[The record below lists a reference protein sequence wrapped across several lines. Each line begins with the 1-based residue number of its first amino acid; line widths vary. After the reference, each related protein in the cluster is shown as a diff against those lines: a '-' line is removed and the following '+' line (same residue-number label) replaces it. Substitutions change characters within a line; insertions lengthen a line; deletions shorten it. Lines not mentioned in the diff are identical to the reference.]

1 MSKRIISLFAVLP
14 FVLLLTPPA
23 HAAAPMYIPA
33 PIEVPAGKSV
43 EEVKRSVRKALF
55 DEEFQTREIGP
66 GEVQGKRTK
75 SGKNGAYSA
84 VVSVTYDS
92 RTVRIVYKDSEN
104 LRYDSKN
111 QTIHGTY
118 NRWARNIEKR
128 VRRNLGAY

>member
-1 MSKRIISLFAVLP
+1 MPRKIISLFAVLP
-14 FVLLLTPPA
+14 FVMLLAPA
-23 HAAAPMYIPA
+23 AYAAAPMYIPG

-55 DEEFQTREIGP
+55 DEEFQAREIGP
-66 GEVQGKRTK
+66 GEVQGKRTS

-84 VVSVTYDS
+84 TVNVTYDS
-92 RTVRIVYKDSEN
+92 RTVRIVYKDSEK
-104 LRYDSKN
+104 LSYDSKN

-128 VRRNLGAY
+128 VRRELGAY